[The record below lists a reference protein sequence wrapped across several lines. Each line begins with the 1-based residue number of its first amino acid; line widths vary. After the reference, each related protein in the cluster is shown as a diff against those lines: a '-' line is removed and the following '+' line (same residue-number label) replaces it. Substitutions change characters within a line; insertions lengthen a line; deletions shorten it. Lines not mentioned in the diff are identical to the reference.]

1 MHAEIQAKLGHVQS
15 KTAKLVHEQE
25 QDLLKAFKQRLGEVQ
40 IELEREKVSAGN
52 GASGSGAQARKLE
65 RRVDDERARADRED
79 RLHAAHVAENAQRNV
94 AASLQADDK
103 EYLIKQL
110 VREKRT
116 NVALRARVTSLEA
129 DARPLRAQYGQ
140 PGCAFG
146 ASPSGA
152 GGWAIDGDGALLAP
166 QQQAAGQRN
175 ASHAAAVR
183 LGADDRYQDV
193 LRRLTK
199 LLGAERKALA
209 VAAHGLRLHRAAQT
223 PLERGLQQCIE
234 SVRSEKAGTAAAS
247 AVRARW
253 AARAAAQAAQ
263 DLFDHGPAA
272 GGGDGGAAAAAT
284 GAAGEVPEEVEA
296 AAQAA
301 AAAAAAAASR
311 VPEGHTLREL
321 EQAEPALSWSERE
334 QVLERWLA
342 MDGVV
347 EALTT
352 QAGPSAVNRQQLPRS
367 TDSALVLPPV

>member
-1 MHAEIQAKLGHVQS
+1 
-15 KTAKLVHEQE
+15 
-25 QDLLKAFKQRLGEVQ
+25 
-40 IELEREKVSAGN
+40 
-52 GASGSGAQARKLE
+52 
-65 RRVDDERARADRED
+65 
-79 RLHAAHVAENAQRNV
+79 
-94 AASLQADDK
+94 
-103 EYLIKQL
+103 
-110 VREKRT
+110 
-116 NVALRARVTSLEA
+116 
-129 DARPLRAQYGQ
+129 
-140 PGCAFG
+140 
-146 ASPSGA
+146 
-152 GGWAIDGDGALLAP
+152 
-166 QQQAAGQRN
+166 
-175 ASHAAAVR
+175 
-183 LGADDRYQDV
+183 LGADYRYQDV

-223 PLERGLQQCIE
+223 PLERSLQQCIE

-263 DLFDHGPAA
+263 NLFDHGPAA
-272 GGGDGGAAAAAT
+272 GGGDGGDGGAAAAAT

-352 QAGPSAVNRQQLPRS
+352 QGGPSAVNRQQLPRS